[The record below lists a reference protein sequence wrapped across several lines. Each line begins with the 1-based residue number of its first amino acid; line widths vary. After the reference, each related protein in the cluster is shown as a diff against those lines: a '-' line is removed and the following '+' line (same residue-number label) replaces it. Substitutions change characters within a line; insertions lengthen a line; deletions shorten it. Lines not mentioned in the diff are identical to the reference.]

1 MHQIQRSALNGSLPQ
16 ASAFRLQHQGLS
28 NSDHG
33 FTDHMSIGPT
43 RK

>member
-33 FTDHMSIGPT
+33 FTDQMSIGPN